1 LLATLKQRDF
11 ALLWFGGLMS
21 MMGDWAMF
29 AALPLYA
36 YEQTESAFASGA
48 VLTALTL
55 PGLLIGTVASVFV
68 DRWNRKRTMVVANL
82 IQVLVMLPL
91 LLVPSEILLTSC
103 RC

>member
-1 LLATLKQRDF
+1 MVRRFDLHDGRL
-11 ALLWFGGLMS
+11 
-21 MMGDWAMF
+21 GDVRR
-29 AALPLYA
+29 AALYA

-91 LLVPSEILLTSC
+91 LLVPSEILLASC

>member
-11 ALLWFGGLMS
+11 ALLWFGGFIS

-29 AALPLYA
+29 AALPFYA

-55 PGLLIGTVASVFV
+55 PGLLIGTVAGIVPLHIVSAATYCAAALLALVLL
-68 DRWNRKRTMVVANL
+68 RQPRTRN
-82 IQVLVMLPL
+82 
-91 LLVPSEILLTSC
+91 
-103 RC
+103 